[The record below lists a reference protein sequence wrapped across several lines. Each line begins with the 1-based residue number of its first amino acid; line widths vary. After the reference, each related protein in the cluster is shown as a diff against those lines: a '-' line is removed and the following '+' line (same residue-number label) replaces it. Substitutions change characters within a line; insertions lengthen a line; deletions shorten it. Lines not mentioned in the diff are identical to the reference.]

1 MNSDLILHEVYQASP
16 QFTEL
21 ILLIHTVLTEVLAP
35 SGDSCHLFRLI
46 CVKFGIIDLGENMGS
61 DVILKVCPSR
71 IFFVSKSKK

>member
-16 QFTEL
+16 QSTEL

-46 CVKFGIIDLGENMGS
+46 LCEVWDYRFGGKHG
-61 DVILKVCPSR
+61 K
-71 IFFVSKSKK
+71 